1 MAPARRARRDRAL
14 RSQPEEPRRKGDK
27 RERTRAKLIETTL
40 AVVAERGF
48 AGARLEEIASRAG
61 MTKGS
66 IYSNFGDKNELL
78 LAAMSSAGFNL
89 APRYVPG
96 ATLREQLRATGQAL
110 VEALP
115 SVSAAEKLNT
125 EFLLYVM
132 ADPVLKL
139 RLAEPYTHMFNRVGE
154 LLERNYGDELA
165 VPARHLIVS
174 IQALA
179 LGFFHQW
186 SLTPDEVTPDVVF
199 SAFDALAKGMAKGEP
214 DQ

>member
-1 MAPARRARRDRAL
+1 M
-14 RSQPEEPRRKGDK
+14 RSLAEKPRRKGDK

-48 AGARLEEIASRAG
+48 SGARLEEIASRAG

-66 IYSNFGDKNELL
+66 IYSNFGDKNDLL

-96 ATLREQLRATGQAL
+96 ATLREQLRATGEAL

-115 SVSAAEKLNT
+115 NVSAAEKLNA

-132 ADPVLKL
+132 ADPVLRL
-139 RLAEPYTHMFNRVGE
+139 RLAEPYTQMFNRVGH
-154 LLERNYGDELA
+154 LLEQSYGEELA
-165 VPARHLIVS
+165 VPSRHLIVS

-186 SLTPDEVTPDVVF
+186 SLTPDEVTPDVVL
-199 SAFDALAKGMAKGEP
+199 SAFDALAKGMARTTS
-214 DQ
+214 D